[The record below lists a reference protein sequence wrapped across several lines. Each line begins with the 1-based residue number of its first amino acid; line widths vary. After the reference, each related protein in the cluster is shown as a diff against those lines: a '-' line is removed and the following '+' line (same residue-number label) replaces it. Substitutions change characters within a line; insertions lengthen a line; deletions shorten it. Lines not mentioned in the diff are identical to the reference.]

1 MYNTRE
7 INIGNVT
14 LPNRLFFAP
23 MAGISNMALRKLMK
37 SHGAGLVF
45 TEMICA
51 EGVVRN
57 IPKTMRLMAVS
68 PEERPS
74 AIQLFGRNPDSLA
87 KASQIASEQADII
100 DLNFGCPA
108 RTVVNNG
115 SGSALMRQ
123 PELIREITNNV
134 VELSHSPVTAKIR
147 SGWDKNS
154 INAVEIAKI
163 IEDCGASAVI
173 VHPRTKSQGFSG
185 LSDWNII
192 KDVKNAV
199 KIPVIGNGDIKSP
212 QDVKAMFELTNCDA
226 VMIGRGALGDPWI
239 FSRSLTFLETGI
251 IPPKPSD
258 YERLTQL
265 LDFARSLVDLQGE
278 HRACKEI
285 RKFIKWWTK
294 GLPNITEIRQ
304 KAMHIQTFRELED
317 LMSPYIEF
325 ASKEQCNI
333 SEIDD
338 DETLVEINEE

>member
-87 KASQIASEQADII
+87 KASQIASEQAEII

>member
-23 MAGISNMALRKLMK
+23 MAGISNMAIRKLMK

-87 KASQIASEQADII
+87 KAGQIASEQADII

-123 PELIREITNNV
+123 PELIREITNKV

-185 LSDWNII
+185 LSNWNII

-265 LDFARSLVDLQGE
+265 LDFARSLVDLQGK

-338 DETLVEINEE
+338 DETL